1 MRTLLEDEAKTLL
14 SAGKV
19 GRLGCVVNG
28 EPYVVPINYVFTGDT
43 IYSHSLPGRKLQALR
58 ANPRTCLQV
67 DDIQDDFNWRSVIA
81 YGDFEELPLPG
92 DREAVLA
99 KLLNRFPSLT
109 PVESAIV
116 EDAAAPASIVFRIRV
131 DRITGVSED

>member
-1 MRTLLEDEAKTLL
+1 
-14 SAGKV
+14 
-19 GRLGCVVNG
+19 
-28 EPYVVPINYVFTGDT
+28 
-43 IYSHSLPGRKLQALR
+43 LR

-67 DDIQDDFNWRSVIA
+67 DDIQDNFNWRSVIA
-81 YGDFEELPLPG
+81 YGDYEELQMPH

-116 EDAAAPASIVFRIRV
+116 EDAGAPASIVFRIRV
-131 DRITGVSED
+131 DRITGVSEE